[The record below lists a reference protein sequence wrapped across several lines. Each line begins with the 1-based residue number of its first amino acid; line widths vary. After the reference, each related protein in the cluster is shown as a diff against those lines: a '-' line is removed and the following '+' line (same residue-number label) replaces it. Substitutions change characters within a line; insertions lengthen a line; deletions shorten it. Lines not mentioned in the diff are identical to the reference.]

1 MPRTMPRSVMV
12 RTGISGSGTVSS
24 TAMIAVSSNVFSA
37 TPTMMGPSTPVRA
50 RARWRRSED
59 APANLV
65 ELDALEE
72 RLEIAFA
79 EALVALALDDLEEDR
94 PDHVLGEDLEQQAL
108 SFGRRAVHQDAA
120 FLELRDALLMPL
132 DA

>member
-1 MPRTMPRSVMV
+1 MSSPRSPC
-12 RTGISGSGTVSS
+12 
-24 TAMIAVSSNVFSA
+24 AAF
-37 TPTMMGPSTPVRA
+37 TPVRA

-79 EALVALALDDLEEDR
+79 EALVALALNDLEEDR
-94 PDHVLGEDLEQQAL
+94 PDHVLGEDLQQQAL
-108 SFGRRAVHQDAA
+108 SLGRGAVHQNAP
-120 FLELRDALLMPL
+120 FLQLWDALVMAL
-132 DA
+132 D

>member
-94 PDHVLGEDLEQQAL
+94 PDHVLGEDLQQQAL
-108 SFGRRAVHQDAA
+108 SGLRRAVDQDT
-120 FLELRDALLMPL
+120 ALAHRL
-132 DA
+132 DVMG